1 MSCHMVTNWS
11 QMSLPINADSTCCL
25 CLQECG
31 LKTYLF
37 SYGSYYSSL
46 SLKQLSEMFELPEMQ
61 VTLGHDTHTML
72 GHDTHTMLGHDT
84 HTMLGHDTHSMLGH
98 GTHTMLEHD
107 ILTMLIIVSCTTQ
120 THSQDKA
127 SDQGLVFSSVVTH
140 LPVFASCGC
149 SLPAPGLICTWLSI
163 PSCSF

>member
-1 MSCHMVTNWS
+1 MCLSVSCIRKSLVFMSCHMVTNWS

-25 CLQECG
+25 RLQECG

-72 GHDTHTMLGHDT
+72 
-84 HTMLGHDTHSMLGH
+84 
-98 GTHTMLEHD
+98 EHD

-127 SDQGLVFSSVVTH
+127 SDQGLLFSSVVAH

>member
-1 MSCHMVTNWS
+1 MSCHMVTNWW
-11 QMSLPINADSTCCL
+11 QMSLPINADSICCL
-25 CLQECG
+25 RLQECG

-46 SLKQLSEMFELPEMQ
+46 SLKQLSEMFELPDMQ
-61 VTLGHDTHTML
+61 VML

-84 HTMLGHDTHSMLGH
+84 HTVLGYDTHTMLGH

-107 ILTMLIIVSCTTQ
+107 TPTMLIIESCTTQ

-127 SDQGLVFSSVVTH
+127 SDQGLVFSSVVACVCKLWLFITCRS
-140 LPVFASCGC
+140 FAHGFQF
-149 SLPAPGLICTWLSI
+149 LRAPFDHGV
-163 PSCSF
+163 